1 MNRVDVIFSCL
12 CVVVLFQ
19 TLARAE
25 YVAKEL
31 NDTLRVDVSQGIA
44 LYIANDEANVTLSLS
59 SLFESK

>member
-19 TLARAE
+19 TLTRAE

>member
-1 MNRVDVIFSCL
+1 MNRVNVIFSCL

-25 YVAKEL
+25 DVAKEL